1 MTSLPTRSWYSLSE
15 GFEPPESLP
24 STAPGQVLVFA
35 DAGDVAAIPQVMNAA
50 LKAGRPV
57 AVGVELMVEH
67 AGLIRR
73 ATVMARGQE
82 GIPALLEAAAL
93 ARHPSDPARPIG
105 QMLPGVIPNL
115 PVISLRSLKGPLLVV
130 SGGSG
135 SLFEDCRSR
144 GDAKGFLDFV
154 DSLRKAGLGA
164 SAGYDP
170 GLSDPRDPA
179 FLRALRS
186 HSKPVPV
193 LPWRWAAHGPGR
205 SDLYHASA
213 RSVFGQSIPP
223 DQLRVGAEFGT
234 MDDLVSTSPLLEAA
248 DLAAFAKVA
257 SFVPQATPESADPT
271 TPTTPTTTA
280 ALSARPEFLF
290 RDPSGTVLSPEESAA
305 ELRRRSL
312 SNLEK
317 MMTASGV
324 KGPRAESRRRVYLD
338 RIDRELT
345 AISASGTAGRILQV
359 SDLMAHC
366 RKLGVKCMARG
377 SSANSLVCYLNRISL
392 VNPVTFNLPPE
403 RFINTRR
410 NSLPDIDVDVAA
422 SRAPEVRNF
431 LCSTGGGGVL
441 LRSTVEAGFVDILQ
455 RELRAAGVPYA
466 HDLRDRLR
474 SSMGIRRVP
483 NSYTELEAEYAKY
496 ARRADPPAPSTL
508 PDFIASRLSSANPE
522 TVLAA
527 VRTARALEGRPRHHV
542 DHAGVAM
549 RPVIPP
555 PLVPILASSTG
566 LPVLAASHSTAEGMG
581 FAKIDILP
589 RAALDMVERV
599 QHAVESSG
607 GKVRPV
613 SSVFTATRRPLDLL
627 RRGLVGG
634 LDQLGPSSR
643 SEIPH
648 GRLLSSWQEEL
659 TNHDL
664 VNYLALVRYGTGGWT
679 RATRPEGELRP
690 RMLALYLGSMSASP
704 VLEDLGRAL
713 ASRAEADLRAG
724 GKMDPWLRLVSR
736 SEAPEQDPATPSTG
750 ATRPPAAK
758 MPWPE
763 LRAALVALPVR
774 LAAPESVEGPEAGAK
789 ILARLTHGPSTDK
802 RAHMQECSTAIA
814 SARKGDPK
822 PVATLLS
829 SAYGL
834 DAADP
839 AVVRAAELLSSGK
852 AIQRPEHINA
862 LGQPGIEVWDRVTS
876 STRGLLLFQEQV
888 TDLLVGLSGCDYAT
902 CDLVR
907 DSVAHRDRPLPPDV
921 SKAIVEGISATASC
935 PPARAERF
943 MSELTETAP
952 YLFNKGHAAVYA
964 GLITWQ
970 LENKKQWPASFA
982 LGCIDHLRSSAAK
995 ASEAAPM
1002 LGSVLC
1008 DALALGCTIETSGL
1022 PLRAR
1027 TEVREKP
1034 GQPGTILLG
1043 LDAFLPVG
1051 SDTIDRW
1058 SSLAPSLSKFMA
1070 RTATT
1075 ADELAA
1081 APYSLPPE
1089 EAELIHG
1096 LKQGGAR
1103 AAGLAY
1109 RNLGMI
1115 PPSMAPGSSLPP
1127 PDQCVPADSLNFY
1140 SPTCPKVANAW
1151 GFVLSPPQV
1160 SKGQNRRPCRVSF
1173 SFGTAA
1179 SPNPIEVSYLFWPER
1194 GKDAGAAFLP
1204 KEAVD
1209 LQARLGAMH
1218 AQLTPF
1224 STVLRLNEGFGR
1236 WDGSFTTIKT
1246 HSPAAPAAPIAP
1258 TVPTAPTVP
1267 SYQKT
1272 PPAITPSPSPEREN
1286 STPLLNK
1293 VVPPRPSLPPKP
1305 SLEQHQA
1312 PMVPSA
1318 QHRRPASSTRSA
1330 SGV

>member
-1 MTSLPTRSWYSLSE
+1 MTSLPVRSWYSLSE
-15 GFEPPESLP
+15 GFESPASLAA
-24 STAPGQVLVFA
+24 SVPGRTLVFA
-35 DAGDVAAIPQVMNAA
+35 DAGDVAAIPAVLEAA
-50 LKAGRPV
+50 AAAGRPV

-67 AGLIRR
+67 SGLIRR
-73 ATVMARGQE
+73 ATVLARGEE
-82 GIPALLEAAAL
+82 GIPALLEAATA
-93 ARHPSDPARPIG
+93 ARHPADPDRPSG
-105 QMLPGVIPNL
+105 QPLPGVTLNL

-130 SGGSG
+130 SAGTG
-135 SLFEDCRSR
+135 SLFEDCRAR
-144 GDAKGFLDFV
+144 GDAKGFLSFV
-154 DSLRKAGLGA
+154 DSLRQIGIGA

-170 GLSDPRDPA
+170 GLADPRDAA
-179 FLRALRS
+179 FIRALRA
-186 HSKPVPV
+186 HPKPVPV
-193 LPWRWAAHGPGR
+193 LPWRWTTHGPGQA
-205 SDLYHASA
+205 DLYHASA
-213 RSVFGQSIPP
+213 RSVFGQSVQP
-223 DQLRVGAEFGT
+223 DQLRAGAQYGT
-234 MDDLVSTSPLLEAA
+234 MDDLASSSPLLDKN
-248 DLAAFAKVA
+248 DLAAFDRVA
-257 SFVPQATPESADPT
+257 AFTPPPSVRV
-271 TPTTPTTTA
+271 TPG
-280 ALSARPEFLF
+280 EFLF
-290 RDPSGTVLSPEESAA
+290 RDPAGLSLTPEQSSA

-312 SNLEK
+312 INLEK
-317 MMTASGV
+317 MMAASGV

-338 RIDRELT
+338 RLDHELT
-345 AISASGTAGRILQV
+345 AITSTGTAGRILQV
-359 SDLMAHC
+359 SDLMNHC
-366 RKLGVKCMARG
+366 RKLGIKCMARG

-422 SRAPEVRNF
+422 SRASEVRNF

-441 LRSTVEAGFVDILQ
+441 LRSTVDAGFVDILQ

-474 SSMGIRRVP
+474 TSMGTRRVP
-483 NSYTELEAEYAKY
+483 NSYAELEAEFAKY
-496 ARRADPPAPSTL
+496 ARRADPPPPPTL
-508 PDFIASRLSSANPE
+508 PEFIASRLSSANPE

-527 VRTARALEGRPRHHV
+527 VKTARALEGRPRHHI

-549 RPVIPP
+549 RPVTPP
-555 PLVPILASSTG
+555 TLAPTLRSSTG
-566 LPVLAASHSTAEGMG
+566 LPVLAASHSSAEGMG

-589 RAALDMVERV
+589 RAALDMVESV
-599 QHAVESSG
+599 QRAVEASG

-613 SSVFTATRRPLDLL
+613 SAVFTAARRPLDLL

-704 VLEDLGRAL
+704 VLEDLGKAL
-713 ASRAEADLRAG
+713 AARAETALKAG
-724 GKMDPWLRLVSR
+724 GEMEPWNRLVTR
-736 SEAPEQDPATPSTG
+736 GENLEQDSTP
-750 ATRPPAAK
+750 PPPVQK
-758 MPWPE
+758 LPWPE
-763 LRAALVALPVR
+763 LRAALVALPAR

-802 RAHMQECSTAIA
+802 RAHMQECAAAIA
-814 SARKGDPK
+814 AARKGDPA
-822 PVATLLS
+822 PAVSLLA

-834 DAADP
+834 PPEEP

-852 AIQRPEHINA
+852 AIQRPEHITA
-862 LGQPGIEVWDRVTS
+862 LGQHGIETWDRVTA

-907 DSVAHRDRPLPPDV
+907 DSVAHRDRPLPQDV
-921 SKAIVEGISATASC
+921 SASIVEGISRASAC
-935 PPARAERF
+935 PPDRAVRF

-982 LGCIDHLRSSAAK
+982 LGCIEHLRSSGAK
-995 ASEAAPM
+995 TSESTPM

-1008 DALALGCTIETSGL
+1008 DAVSLGCTIDATGL
-1022 PLRAR
+1022 PLRAK

-1051 SDTIDRW
+1051 SATIARW
-1058 SSLAPSLSKFMA
+1058 PSLAPALSRFVE
-1070 RTATT
+1070 RPATT

-1081 APYSLPPE
+1081 APFSLPPE
-1089 EAELIHG
+1089 EAELVHG
-1096 LKQGGAR
+1096 LKQGGSR

-1115 PPSMAPGSSLPP
+1115 PPSMVPTLPP

-1151 GFVLSPPQV
+1151 GFALSQPQV
-1160 SKGQNRRPCRVSF
+1160 SKGQGRRPCRVSF
-1173 SFGTAA
+1173 SFGTTTT
-1179 SPNPIEVSYLFWPER
+1179 PNPIEVSYLFWPER
-1194 GKDAGAAFLP
+1194 GKDTGPAFMP

-1218 AQLTPF
+1218 AQFIPF

-1246 HSPAAPAAPIAP
+1246 HSPAPSAPKHPTRPASQDPAPPQVQSLQAKPALPPSKQP
-1258 TVPTAPTVP
+1258 TSP
-1267 SYQKT
+1267 Q
-1272 PPAITPSPSPEREN
+1272 SPSPTE
-1286 STPLLNK
+1286 
-1293 VVPPRPSLPPKP
+1293 PRPTTHPTARP
-1305 SLEQHQA
+1305 
-1312 PMVPSA
+1312 
-1318 QHRRPASSTRSA
+1318 HR
-1330 SGV
+1330 

>member
-1 MTSLPTRSWYSLSE
+1 MTSLPARSWYSLSE
-15 GFEPPESLP
+15 GFEPPESLA
-24 STAPGQVLVFA
+24 SSVPGRTLVFA
-35 DAGDVAAIPQVMNAA
+35 DAGDVSAIPSVLESAA
-50 LKAGRPV
+50 VAGRPV
-57 AVGVELMVEH
+57 AVGVELMLEH
-67 AGLIRR
+67 EGLIRR
-73 ATVMARGQE
+73 ATVLARGEE
-82 GIPALLEAAAL
+82 GVPALLEAAAT
-93 ARHPSDPARPIG
+93 ARHPADPSRPPG
-105 QMLPGVIPNL
+105 QPLPGATPNL
-115 PVISLRSLKGPLLVV
+115 PVISIGSLRGPLLVV
-130 SGGSG
+130 SGGGG
-135 SLFEDCRSR
+135 SLFEDCRAR
-144 GDAKGFLDFV
+144 GDARGFLSFV
-154 DSLRKAGLGA
+154 DALRQSGIGA

-170 GLSDPRDPA
+170 GLSDPRDAA
-179 FLRALRS
+179 FIRALRS
-186 HSKPVPV
+186 HPKPVPV
-193 LPWRWAAHGPGR
+193 LPWRWTTHGPGQ

-213 RSVFGQSIPP
+213 RSVFGQSVPP
-223 DQLRVGAEFGT
+223 DQLRVGTEHGT
-234 MDDLVSTSPLLEAA
+234 MESLAAGTPLLDGS
-248 DLAAFAKVA
+248 DLAAFSRVV
-257 SFVPQATPESADPT
+257 SFTPAP
-271 TPTTPTTTA
+271 
-280 ALSARPEFLF
+280 SARPAPGEFLF
-290 RDPSGTVLSPEESAA
+290 RDPSGAVLTPEQSSA
-305 ELRRRSL
+305 ELRKRSL
-312 SNLEK
+312 ANLEK
-317 MMTASGV
+317 MMAASGV
-324 KGPRAESRRRVYLD
+324 KGPRAEARRRVYLA
-338 RIDRELT
+338 RIDRELD
-345 AISASGTAGRILQV
+345 AIAASGTAGRILQV

-366 RKLGVKCMARG
+366 RKLGIKCMARG

-441 LRSTVEAGFVDILQ
+441 LRSTVEAGFVDVLQ

-474 SSMGIRRVP
+474 TSMGVRRVP
-483 NSYTELEAEYAKY
+483 NSYAELEAEYAKY
-496 ARRADPPAPSTL
+496 ARRADPPAPPSL
-508 PDFIASRLSSANPE
+508 PEFIASRLSSANPE

-549 RPVIPP
+549 RPVTPP
-555 PLVPILASSTG
+555 PLSPTLRSATG
-566 LPVLAASHSTAEGMG
+566 LPVLAASHSSAEGMG

-599 QHAVESSG
+599 QRAVEASG

-679 RATRPEGELRP
+679 RANRPEGELRP

-713 ASRAEADLRAG
+713 AARAEADLKSG
-724 GKMDPWLRLVSR
+724 GKMAPWLSLASR
-736 SEAPEQDPATPSTG
+736 GESPDQEPSAAASPAP
-750 ATRPPAAK
+750 RK
-758 MPWPE
+758 MPWPD
-763 LRAALVALPVR
+763 LRAALVALPAR
-774 LAAPESVEGPEAGAK
+774 LAALESVEGPEAGAK

-802 RAHMQECSTAIA
+802 RAHMQECASAIA
-814 SARKGDPK
+814 AARKGN
-822 PVATLLS
+822 PVPAVSLLAG
-829 SAYGL
+829 AYGL
-834 DAADP
+834 PPENP

-852 AIQRPEHINA
+852 AIQRPEHVA
-862 LGQPGIEVWDRVTS
+862 SLGQPGIETWDRVTA

-921 SKAIVEGISATASC
+921 SKAIIEGISKTASC
-935 PPARAERF
+935 PPERAERF

-982 LGCIDHLRSSAAK
+982 LGCIEHLRASGAK
-995 ASEAAPM
+995 ASDAAPM

-1008 DALALGCTIETSGL
+1008 DAVALGCTVDASGL

-1051 SDTIDRW
+1051 ADTVARW
-1058 SSLAPSLSKFMA
+1058 PSLALALSKFMERGA
-1070 RTATT
+1070 TA
-1075 ADELAA
+1075 ADDLAV
-1081 APYSLPPE
+1081 APFSLPPE
-1089 EAELIHG
+1089 EAELVHG

-1103 AAGLAY
+1103 AAGIAY

-1115 PPSMAPGSSLPP
+1115 PPSMVPTPPP

-1140 SPTCPKVANAW
+1140 SPSCPKVANAW

-1160 SKGQNRRPCRVSF
+1160 SKGQGRRPCRVSF

-1194 GKDAGAAFLP
+1194 GKDAGPAFLP

-1209 LQARLGAMH
+1209 LQARLSTMH

-1246 HSPAAPAAPIAP
+1246 HSSA
-1258 TVPTAPTVP
+1258 
-1267 SYQKT
+1267 
-1272 PPAITPSPSPEREN
+1272 PPASPSPKN
-1286 STPLLNK
+1286 PK
-1293 VVPPRPSLPPKP
+1293 VPEATARQVQDPVRKVA
-1305 SLEQHQA
+1305 HQA
-1312 PMVPSA
+1312 PERNLPHSPSA
-1318 QHRRPASSTRSA
+1318 RPATSSPPPGTRPRPTPATASRNQRPSPAASAATAAPVPARPGSSTARSRDRR
-1330 SGV
+1330 